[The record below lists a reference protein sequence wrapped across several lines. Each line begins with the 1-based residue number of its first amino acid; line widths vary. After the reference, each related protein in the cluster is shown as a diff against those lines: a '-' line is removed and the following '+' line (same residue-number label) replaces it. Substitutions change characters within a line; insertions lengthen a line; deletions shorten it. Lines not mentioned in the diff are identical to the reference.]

1 MIPRHGPGR
10 RQAHRRGPCALH
22 KSHLISVSSEI
33 DEEENLLGLTVADL
47 QSGVTVTGNA
57 VSGTLLAV
65 TGYTGFSGDPAEQ
78 SGHYLALVCTAQEG
92 DTITAELIGGLH
104 GPVTLDD
111 DGILIVRVTD
121 KDAQKLKYTAT
132 AADGSSESRLLD
144 LSGLTLA

>member
-1 MIPRHGPGR
+1 M
-10 RQAHRRGPCALH
+10 
-22 KSHLISVSSEI
+22 SSEI

-92 DTITAELIGGLH
+92 DTITAELIGGQH

-121 KDAQKLKYTAT
+121 QDAQKLKYTAT